1 MSLSRRRFVAASSAG
16 LAASVSALAHAA
28 LVRGQEPAAPLPK
41 AATGE
46 PQSFNEF
53 TPQSERAVSRGDEW
67 MIKTMHRD
75 GGCGVDIGQPTDI
88 GCSAMVGLALMAQ
101 GNTPVEGPRSR
112 EVQRILSFILR
123 ATENM
128 PQDDITSMTGT
139 QLQNKIGRHAHSFF
153 AALFLAEV
161 IGEGWDTE
169 PVRTG
174 LKRVVAAI
182 VRSQTAQGHWGDQS
196 WAPMLGTVMGWVSLR
211 ATHYAGMK
219 VGNSPEITAKHLVDQ
234 MRVNLAQHQGSW
246 MHTLYKNATGIRV
259 LYSMGLEHEAVAKKA
274 FEDVLTVVSKDN
286 TPFSQAG
293 GEEYLA
299 FHLITETML
308 QKGGDDWA
316 TWFPTIRDKILA
328 VQNADGSWTGHHCI
342 TSRTFCTA
350 AAILVLTSPNRYLPI
365 SQA

>member
-1 MSLSRRRFVAASSAG
+1 MTLSRRSL
-16 LAASVSALAHAA
+16 LAAAPAAA
-28 LVRGQEPAAPLPK
+28 LPVLLPRFLAAQDSPDAKPPEASATEPKPF
-41 AATGE
+41 
-46 PQSFNEF
+46 SEF
-53 TPQSERAVSRGDEW
+53 TPQSERAVTRGDEFL
-67 MIKTMHRD
+67 MKTMHRD

-88 GCSAMVGLALMAQ
+88 GCTAMTGLALMAQ

-112 EVQRILSFILR
+112 EVQRIVSFILR

-128 PQDDITSMTGT
+128 PTDDITSQMGT

-169 PVRTG
+169 PVRDG
-174 LKRVVAAI
+174 LKRVIAAI
-182 VRSQTAQGHWGDQS
+182 VGSQTQQGHWGDQS

-211 ATHYAGMK
+211 ASHYAGIK
-219 VGNSPEITAKHLVDQ
+219 VGGSPDLVAKYLVQQ
-234 MRVNLAQHQGSW
+234 MQVNLAQNQGSW

-259 LYSMGLEHEAVAKKA
+259 LYALGMDDDPIATKA
-274 FEDVLTVVSKDN
+274 FEDVKQLVNKDN
-286 TPFSQAG
+286 TAFSQAG

-316 TWFPTIRDKILA
+316 AWFPNIRDKA
-328 VQNADGSWTGHHCI
+328 VGVQNADGSWTGHHCI

-350 AAILVLTSPNRYLPI
+350 AAILVLTAPNRYLPI